1 MKTLQ
6 GVQSMYIET
15 LPEIIGNIQRLNASS
30 GCDGQ
35 SFFGECERDA
45 VIDTAFNITSSD
57 AENVNLTLSLR
68 NKSSGMW
75 ENQSTVVMT
84 DSGDGEFF
92 TGEIT
97 VPDINTSAYDRV
109 FQLQYNAT
117 NGGREENN
125 RKSG

>member
-1 MKTLQ
+1 
-6 GVQSMYIET
+6 
-15 LPEIIGNIQRLNASS
+15 
-30 GCDGQ
+30 
-35 SFFGECERDA
+35 
-45 VIDTAFNITSSD
+45 
-57 AENVNLTLSLR
+57 
-68 NKSSGMW
+68 MW

-117 NGGREENN
+117 NGGREEIIERVVDYND
-125 RKSG
+125 SEL